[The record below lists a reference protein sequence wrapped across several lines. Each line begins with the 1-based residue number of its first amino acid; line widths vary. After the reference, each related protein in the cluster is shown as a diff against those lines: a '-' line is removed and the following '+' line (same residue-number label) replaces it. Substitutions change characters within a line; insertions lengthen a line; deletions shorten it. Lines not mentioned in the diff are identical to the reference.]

1 MPDPKNVQDILQEL
15 SAKKSE
21 YLVKTYKELK
31 KVTQFKSISL
41 EEKLVAEEAEAKL
54 KTGTL
59 IDDIIGGGLESG
71 SSMLLFG
78 EFGSGKTQTC
88 FTMAVEC
95 PDIVIYIDPEDTF
108 KAKRIKQICDARGL
122 DYKKAFS
129 KIILYQPKNWLEQMM
144 LLYKLPAP
152 SDVGGKIGLII
163 IDSLTKLFRGVE
175 FAGRQSLTVKQPLIR
190 EYMLKLKEIARI
202 YGCALIFTTQIYRK
216 PQTSSYLPD
225 WTAIQAVGGDSML
238 HQADYIIFFRKG
250 SGNNRI
256 ARLMDS
262 SWNKLAER
270 PLRITVSGIIDLP
283 KTDKAEELIE
293 RTKQFEKK
301 QQLSLGKEKED
312 GVRPESPH

>member
-1 MPDPKNVQDILQEL
+1 MPDPKNVQGILQEL
-15 SAKKSE
+15 AAKKGDQ
-21 YLVKTYKELK
+21 LVKTYKELK
-31 KVTQFKSISL
+31 KVKEFKPIGL
-41 EEKLVAEEAEAKL
+41 EEKLMSEEAEAKL

-59 IDDIIGGGLESG
+59 IDDIIGGGLEAG

-108 KAKRIKQICDARGL
+108 KAKRIKQICDARGI

-190 EYMLKLKEIARI
+190 EYMLKLKEIARLH
-202 YGCALIFTTQIYRK
+202 GCALIFTTQIYKK
-216 PQTSSYLPD
+216 PQANSYLPA
-225 WTAIQAVGGDSML
+225 WTAIQAVGGDSIL

-270 PLRITVSGIIDLP
+270 PLRITVKGIIDLP
-283 KTDKAEELIE
+283 KTEKAEKLIE
-293 RTKQFEKK
+293 RTKEYEKK
-301 QQLSLGKEKED
+301 QQTSLGKEKED
-312 GVRPESPH
+312 GVQTEPPH